1 VNLEPTPRTPER
13 KRSRQ
18 SVSRFHRLPRRS
30 TEIVSRRGIR
40 RGAFTSVRAL
50 VDATQSFLDHWNDDR
65 KPFVWVKTAFEIL
78 ATLHRQRSHETVH

>member
-1 VNLEPTPRTPER
+1 VSLEAPPNSER

-18 SVSRFHRLPRRS
+18 SVIRSIGYRRRS
-30 TEIVSRRGIR
+30 TEIVSRRAIR

-50 VDATQSFLDHWNDDR
+50 VDAVQSSLDHWHDDC
-65 KPFVWVKTAFEIL
+65 KPFVWVKTADEVL